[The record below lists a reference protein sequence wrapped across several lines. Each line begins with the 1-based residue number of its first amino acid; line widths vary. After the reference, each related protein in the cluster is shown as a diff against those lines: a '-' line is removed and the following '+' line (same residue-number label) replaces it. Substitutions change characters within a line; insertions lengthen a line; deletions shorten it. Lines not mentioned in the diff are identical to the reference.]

1 MEQEQ
6 YAAWQQAS
14 IGYWCHP
21 LQAYD
26 ANPVWSQDP
35 KVTGYRDIMR
45 LALPQSYKGRP
56 SRAASA
62 ANADFVV
69 PQMFA
74 AVCSGQATPQQA
86 AKEAQ
91 RRAER
96 YFRKA

>member
-1 MEQEQ
+1 
-6 YAAWQQAS
+6 
-14 IGYWCHP
+14 
-21 LQAYD
+21 
-26 ANPVWSQDP
+26 
-35 KVTGYRDIMR
+35 MR
-45 LALPQSYKGRP
+45 LGLPQSYKGRP

-62 ANADFVV
+62 ANADFVI